1 MNLSEA
7 INRIRPSIVQI
18 RNFQNPIGTGFFVDP
33 RGLVITARHVIR
45 NQVPPSQ
52 MAIGLAM
59 PNTEYMRG
67 NFRIVN
73 FMIIDEDVSHDLV
86 LLKLRKNPFDGE
98 VRSGFKIGG
107 KEIPL
112 LYGTPI
118 LSEER
123 PKDGMHVAIS
133 GYPLG
138 EPVLVTSA
146 GYMAT
151 SWAFEIR
158 RYARQIPG
166 TQQWYYRADV
176 ADVYLA
182 DVEANPGDSGA
193 PVYSVDD
200 AKIIGVCIASKPSPI
215 RDQNG
220 NFVRIIDHDLF
231 YSSGLTYVIPTKY
244 VMNLLNR
251 FNSKEKS

>member
-18 RNFQNPIGTGFFVDP
+18 RYSQSPIGTGFFVDS

-45 NQVPPSQ
+45 NQMAPSQ
-52 MAIGLAM
+52 MTIGLAM

-73 FMIIDEDVSHDLV
+73 FMIIDEDISHDLI
-86 LLKLRKNPFDGE
+86 LLKLRKNPFEGE

-112 LYGTPI
+112 LYGIPI

-133 GYPLG
+133 GYPLR

-146 GYMAT
+146 GYIAT
-151 SWAFEIR
+151 SWAFKIS
-158 RYARQIPG
+158 RYASQIPG
-166 TQQWYYRADV
+166 TEQWYYRADV
-176 ADVYLA
+176 ADAYLA
-182 DVEANPGDSGA
+182 DVEVNPGDSGA

-200 AKIIGVCIASKPSPI
+200 AKIFGVCIASKPSPI

-220 NFVRIIDHDLF
+220 NSVRINDHDLF
-231 YSSGLTYVIPTKY
+231 YSSGLTYVVPTKY
-244 VMNLLNR
+244 VMDLLNR
-251 FNSKEKS
+251 FVQKEEF